1 MNRAFKTVSV
11 FTTLVVGLI
20 AGPSRPQQHADRFL
34 LAVRAEAPTVTIAY
48 DARQKPVTG
57 IATVDQLLTR
67 HDVVRME
74 RWLPNAGPED
84 GHGDVLLMNIYRVVL
99 SGERERATLESVM
112 GDFAKDTN
120 ILYAEPE
127 NINRLNYNP
136 NDTRFNSQ
144 WHLPRI
150 MAPQA
155 WDLWD
160 IPGGVEPGSRD
171 IVLASVDTGVQY
183 THPDL
188 RNNIWINQD
197 EIPAAIFDTIDTDD
211 DGFVTSAE
219 VVAYVGDVSGNGTAD
234 LQDAVHDDSPLVN
247 GTDDDTDGYVDD
259 ILGWDIAGTTSGVD
273 PDRDPMA
280 ALTGAALVDYRAHGT
295 HVAGIL
301 AAETDN
307 GTGVAAAIFNGSIM
321 SVKCMYDQD
330 ANGYV
335 SGGYSGILYAAKAGA
350 DIINLSWGS
359 FSNFSSSEQSL
370 INTAYNTYGSLV
382 VAAAGNGNPNGTPN
396 DNIHY
401 PSAYDNVVSVTAVS
415 SSDVFSWATYG
426 STVDLSAPG
435 EGIWSTVLTTMGSYQ
450 AWPGTSMASP
460 LVASSFGLLKSMNPE
475 MSNDEMVD
483 RMLAAA
489 DPIDDINPNYAGGL
503 GAGRINIYNALAQL
517 IYPALTYSSHS
528 LQLINDDG
536 DEQLS
541 AGEGAYLRVALNNA
555 PDWMNAES
563 VTGTLYSDN
572 PYVTILDS
580 VANFGTIQSGNIGS
594 NLFDTFHFEL
604 AEDASTGELPFTL
617 HLQAN
622 QDGSHHYEVDVE
634 FTIGVTMWQA
644 NFPIHMR
651 QATTSGNAV
660 VDLNGDG
667 ELEIIFGAEDSLVHA
682 YQQDGTEL
690 PGFPVVL
697 GSKIEATPAIG
708 DVDNDGDLEIV
719 IGSWDR
725 NLYLIQHDGTADTL
739 MVSTGYL
746 MATPTLANLDDDPE
760 LEVIQPGYDQR
771 LYVINHDGSDLE
783 NFPIILP
790 SAEKMTEGAAVVD
803 IDNDGELEIIV
814 GTWGS
819 MLHAFKMD
827 GTEAEGFPV
836 ELGDRLVSAPTVANI
851 DDMDG
856 PEIIIGSDNDEL
868 YAVDNTG
875 EILWTFS
882 DPTQNLRMTPGVGDI
897 TGDGMLE
904 IFFSS
909 YDRNIYALDHTGE
922 LIAGWPV
929 LTGSTISSS
938 PVLADVDNDGL
949 PEIFV
954 GSDDN
959 SLYGLNSLGEPISG
973 FPIALKGRVR
983 GTPTVAN
990 LDEDGD
996 FEVIVG
1002 SDSLLAVVDI
1012 KTAAGE
1018 AGYWATDRGNLMRT
1032 GVFGEPF
1039 SAVEEDPNLGIPSE
1053 FALMPNYPNPFN
1065 PSTTIRFSVPVA
1077 DQVQLI
1083 IRDIK
1088 GRQIA
1093 TLYSG
1098 EVKPGEYALQWH
1110 GVDKTGRSVSSGVYL
1125 YQLITPVYTISRK
1138 MLFLK

>member
-1 MNRAFKTVSV
+1 MNKTMKSALI
-11 FTTLVVGLI
+11 FGALAAGLV
-20 AGPSRPQQHADRFL
+20 AGPVEPQQYADRFL
-34 LAVRAEAPTVTIAY
+34 VAFRAEAPTVTVTV
-48 DARQKPVTG
+48 DAGQKPVTG
-57 IATVDQLLTR
+57 ILTVDELLSR
-67 HDVVRME
+67 HEVVRME

-84 GHGDVLLMNIYRVVL
+84 SDGEVLLMNIYRVVL
-99 SGERERATLESVM
+99 PGDRDRAILTTVM
-112 GDFAKDTN
+112 ADFTKDAN
-120 ILYAEPE
+120 VLYAEPE
-127 NINRLNYNP
+127 NINRVNYSP
-136 NDTRFNSQ
+136 NDTRFNSE

-183 THPDL
+183 NHPDL
-188 RNNIWINQD
+188 RNNAWINQD
-197 EIPAAIFDTIDTDD
+197 EIPAAIFDAIDTDE
-211 DGFVTSAE
+211 DGFINRAE
-219 VVAYVGDVSGNGTAD
+219 LVAYVGDVNNNGTAD

-247 GTDDDTDGYVDD
+247 GVDDDTDGYVDD

-280 ALTGAALVDYRAHGT
+280 AMTGAAFADYRAHGT

-307 GTGVAAAIFNGSIM
+307 GAGVAATIFNGSIM
-321 SVKCMYDQD
+321 AVKCMYDQD

-415 SSDVFSWATYG
+415 ASDVFSWATYG

-435 EGIWSTVLTTMGSYQ
+435 EGIWSTVLTNMGSYD

-460 LVASSFGLLKSMNPE
+460 LVASSFGLLKSMNPD

-503 GAGRINIYNALAQL
+503 GAGRINVYNALAQL
-517 IYPALTYSSHS
+517 IFPALTYSSHS
-528 LQLINDDG
+528 LQLIDDDG
-536 DEQLS
+536 DNQLS
-541 AGEGAYLRVALNNA
+541 AGESAYLRIALSNA
-555 PDWMNAES
+555 PNWMNAEN
-563 VTGTLYSDN
+563 VTGMLSSTS
-572 PYVTILDS
+572 PFVTILDS
-580 VANFGTIQSGNIGS
+580 LASFSTIQSGNIGS

-604 AEDASTGELPFTL
+604 SEEASTGELPFTL

-622 QDGSHHYEVDVE
+622 QDGPHPYEVDVD
-634 FTIGVTMWQA
+634 FTIDVTMWQA

-667 ELEIIFGAEDSLVHA
+667 EMDIVFGAEDSLVHA
-682 YQQDGTEL
+682 YQQDGSEL
-690 PGFPVVL
+690 PGFPVL
-697 GSKIEATPAIG
+697 FGSKIEATPAIG
-708 DVDNDGDLEIV
+708 DVDNDGDLEVV

-725 NLYLIQHDGTADTL
+725 NLYLIQHDGTSDTL
-739 MVSTGYL
+739 LVSSGYL
-746 MATPTLANLDDDPE
+746 MATPTLVNLDDDPE
-760 LEVIQPGYDQR
+760 LEIIQPGYNQQ
-771 LYVINHDGSDLE
+771 LAVINHDGTPLD
-783 NFPIILP
+783 NFPVILP
-790 SAEKMTEGAAVVD
+790 SAEKMTEGVSVVD
-803 IDNDGELEIIV
+803 LDNDGELEIIV

-819 MLHAFKMD
+819 LLHAFKLD
-827 GTEAEGFPV
+827 GTEVSGFPV

-851 DDMDG
+851 DNTGG
-856 PEIIIGSDNDEL
+856 PEIVIGSDNDEL
-868 YAVDNTG
+868 YAVSNTG
-875 EILWTFS
+875 EVLWTFS

-904 IFFSS
+904 IFFTS

-949 PEIFV
+949 PEVFV

-959 SLYGLNSLGEPISG
+959 YLYGLSASGEPISG
-973 FPIALKGRVR
+973 FPIVLQGRVR

-990 LDEDGD
+990 LDDDGD
-996 FEVIVG
+996 FEVIIG

-1039 SAVEEDPNLGIPSE
+1039 SDLADGHNFSIPSE
-1053 FALMPNYPNPFN
+1053 YELLPNYPNPFN
-1065 PSTTIRFSVPVA
+1065 PTTTIRFTVPVA
-1077 DQVQLI
+1077 ERVELVV
-1083 IRDIK
+1083 RDIR
-1088 GRQIA
+1088 GRRVN

-1098 EVKPGEYALQWH
+1098 SVKPGEYAMQWN
-1110 GVDKTGRSVSSGVYL
+1110 GLDESGLAVSSGVYV
-1125 YQLITPVYTISRK
+1125 YQLITPAQTISRK
-1138 MLFLK
+1138 MLFMK